1 MSSTHSC
8 LTGRLL
14 VLFTSITC
22 TLSAQTA
29 PAASA
34 DFFESKIRPVLAN
47 NCYNCHGN
55 SQLGGLR
62 LDSRDGLLKGGKT
75 GPAIVPGD
83 AEKSLLIRAIQQT
96 GSTLKMPQGGK
107 LKDEEIENIVAWVNA
122 GASWPASAVT
132 NSTKGDGK
140 YVIAPE
146 RRNFWSLQPLKDPK
160 VPAVKDARWP
170 KSSIDRFVLARLE
183 EQGLKQVKP
192 ASKHDLL
199 RRATFDLTGLPP
211 TPEEIAAF
219 EKDAAPDAFA
229 KVVDRL
235 LASPHYGERWGRV
248 WLDVARYGEDDYRSL
263 NPNPRG
269 YRPYPNAFVYRDW
282 VIQAFN
288 DDLPYDAF
296 VRAQLAG
303 DLLDE
308 KTRYKTLPATGFLGL
323 GPWYYD
329 NGSVEVTRADERHD
343 RVDVVTRGFLGLTVA
358 CARCHDHKYDPIPQ
372 TDYYSLAGV
381 FLNTAYHEYPRVPK
395 SVLDQYTKVEE
406 EIEKKQKMLQTMQT
420 NLGTQMAESLAFKTS
435 TYLQGVYDVV
445 GLKRDPETVVE
456 NRKLDYELLQRWIKY
471 MEKPTD
477 KYKYKEAWQ
486 AMIKRTLAAATAGGG
501 RGGRGGVTP
510 PAGAPATVPPATASA
525 PATKV
530 ESTPAVTPAP
540 AAAPESMPATPAPAA
555 TTTPA
560 PGGGGGGFVGGG
572 GGGRRGG
579 GGAGGGNAEVKK
591 LADDFQEN
599 VIKVML
605 ARKDLN
611 EENEVIIAKSLDG
624 TKKKKRA
631 NKPNEFVTN
640 DDFCPNCGLR
650 LKNMPEDENNFWT
663 EVFQRELRDSD
674 DPAAMMAMGGRGGK
688 PGVLLFR
695 GWGLESRSGSEP
707 QTQMAAIRTDI
718 EEGRKKLDPA
728 YPFIHGVEDAAKP
741 VELPLAIRGNPENLG
756 PEVPRHFLSIL
767 SPGEPQ
773 LFSKGSGRLE
783 LAEDILKQ
791 PIAMRV
797 IVNRIWKGH
806 FGTGIVDS
814 PSNFGTTGER
824 PTNPDLLEYLASSFA
839 KNGMSI
845 KKLHREIMLSSV
857 YQLSS
862 DLDET
867 NAAKDSGNRSYWRF
881 DRKRLEAEQLR
892 DAVLL
897 ISGNLDKSL
906 GGPSTD
912 LTPAFTRR
920 TVYGKVSRYKL
931 DEYLQLFDFPAP
943 NISAEKRFTTTVPLQ
958 RLFLM
963 NSDFMQAEAEQLA
976 KRVAA
981 EPDNRS
987 RIKKAY
993 MLVYGRD
1000 PSEQEIKLGIEYLHA
1015 EPMREFEENKNKP
1028 VEGAPGGGR
1037 GGRGGGG
1044 GLPSVVTDAAKPMPD
1059 GAAVAD
1065 AGAGA
1070 DGAAPMGMGMMGG
1083 MGGFAGGFGGGP
1095 GGRRGAGPAVPTTVK
1110 YDPSA
1115 WGRYAKVLFSSS
1127 EFLFIN

>member
-1 MSSTHSC
+1 
-8 LTGRLL
+8 
-14 VLFTSITC
+14 
-22 TLSAQTA
+22 
-29 PAASA
+29 
-34 DFFESKIRPVLAN
+34 VLAN

-62 LDSRDGLLKGGKT
+62 LDSREGMLKGGKS
-75 GPAIVPGD
+75 GPAIVPGKSGD
-83 AEKSLLIRAIQQT
+83 SLLVRAIQQT

-107 LKDEEIENIVAWVNA
+107 LKDDEIANIVAWVDA

-132 NSTKGDGK
+132 NTAKGDGK

-146 RRNFWSLQPLKDPK
+146 RRNFWSLQPLRDPK
-160 VPAVKDARWP
+160 IPAVKDARWP
-170 KSSIDRFVLARLE
+170 KTSIDRFVLARLE
-183 EQGLKQVKP
+183 QQGLKQVKP

-219 EKDAAPDAFA
+219 EKDTAPDAFA

-296 VRAQLAG
+296 VKAQLAG

-381 FLNTAYHEYPRVPK
+381 FLNTSYHEYPRVPK
-395 SVLDQYTKVEE
+395 SVLDQYTRVED

-435 TYLQGVYDVV
+435 AYLQGVYDVV
-445 GLKRDPETVVE
+445 ALKRDAETVVE
-456 NRKLDYELLQRWIKY
+456 NRKLDYELLERWIKY

-486 AMIKRTLAAATAGGG
+486 AMMKRTLATAVAGGG
-501 RGGRGGVTP
+501 RGGRGGAMPAAAPSDTTP
-510 PAGAPATVPPATASA
+510 PPAPAGAPATKVEPKPAAPETKAEAMPAPEPAPATASA
-525 PATKV
+525 PKP
-530 ESTPAVTPAP
+530 S
-540 AAAPESMPATPAPAA
+540 ATPPA
-555 TTTPA
+555 
-560 PGGGGGGFVGGG
+560 GGGFGGFGGG

-579 GGAGGGNAEVKK
+579 GAGPGGGNAEVKK
-591 LADDFQEN
+591 LADEFQEN
-599 VIKVML
+599 VVKVML

-611 EENEVIIAKSLDG
+611 EENEIIIAKSLDG

-631 NKPNEFVTN
+631 SKPNEFITN

-695 GWGLESRSGSEP
+695 GWGLESRSGSES
-707 QTQMAAIRTDI
+707 QTQMATIRTDI
-718 EEGRKKLDPA
+718 EEARKKLEPA
-728 YPFIHGVEDAAKP
+728 YPFMHGVEDAAKP
-741 VELPLAIRGNPENLG
+741 VELQLAIRGNPENLG

-767 SPGEPQ
+767 SPGEPTP
-773 LFSKGSGRLE
+773 FSKGSGRLE

-824 PTNPDLLEYLASSFA
+824 PTNPDLLEYLASSFV
-839 KNGMSI
+839 KNGLSI

-862 DLDET
+862 DNDEA
-867 NAAKDSGNRSYWRF
+867 NAAKDSGDRSYWRF
-881 DRKRLEAEQLR
+881 ERKRLEAEQLR

-897 ISGNLDKSL
+897 VSGNLDKSL
-906 GGPSTD
+906 GGPSVD
-912 LTPAFTRR
+912 LTPAYTRR

-963 NSDFMQAEAEQLA
+963 NSDFIQAESEQLA
-976 KRVAA
+976 KRVAT

-993 MLVYGRD
+993 MLVYGRE
-1000 PSEQEIKLGIEYLHA
+1000 PSEQEIKLGIEYLHT

-1028 VEGAPGGGR
+1028 AEGAPAGGR

-1044 GLPSVVTDAAKPMPD
+1044 GAPPVQTTDAAKPAPE
-1059 GAAVAD
+1059 GGAVAD
-1065 AGAGA
+1065 AAAGA
-1070 DGAAPMGMGMMGG
+1070 DAMPMGMGMMGG
-1083 MGGFAGGFGGGP
+1083 MGGFAGGFGGP
-1095 GGRRGAGPAVPTTVK
+1095 GSGRRGAGPAVPTTVK
-1110 YDPSA
+1110 YEPSA